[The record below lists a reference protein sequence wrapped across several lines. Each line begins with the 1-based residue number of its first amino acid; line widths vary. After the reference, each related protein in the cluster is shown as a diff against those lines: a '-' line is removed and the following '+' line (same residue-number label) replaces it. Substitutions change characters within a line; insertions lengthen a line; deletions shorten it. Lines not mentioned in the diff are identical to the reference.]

1 TRFTYNLPEASSGEL
16 KIFTLLGELVWETSF
31 SAADPAGAKGEH
43 FGDLFWNGYNGARRK
58 VLNGVYIALLK
69 TAKYGTF
76 MTKVAVVK

>member
-1 TRFTYNLPEASSGEL
+1 ML

-31 SAADPAGAKGEH
+31 TANHPAGRAGGH
-43 FGDLFWNGYNGARRK
+43 SRDLFWNGYNGANRK

-69 TAKYGTF
+69 TPKYGTF